1 MAPCGVPGED
11 ARLFDTVAA
20 VSELCKAI
28 GVSIPVGKDSL
39 SMRTA
44 WEDQGVK
51 KQVVSP
57 LSLVITSFA
66 AVDDVRKTKTPQL
79 AVDQGETELLL
90 LDLGKNRLGGSCL
103 AQVYNATGSD
113 APDVDDPCLLYTS
126 PSPRD

>member
-1 MAPCGVPGED
+1 MRACSTPSK
-11 ARLFDTVAA
+11 A

-44 WEDQGVK
+44 WEDGGEK

-57 LSLVITSFA
+57 LSLVVTSFA
-66 AVDDVRKTKTPQL
+66 AVNDVRRTKTPQL

-90 LDLGKNRLGGSCL
+90 LDLGKNRLGGSAL
-103 AQVYNATGSD
+103 AQVYNATGND
-113 APDVDDPCLLYTS
+113 APDVDDPAKLKAPVRCGAEAQS
-126 PSPRD
+126 